1 MHAQCC
7 IHTLRSFLIAFII
20 TGYCGCCDNSRSKPV
35 NLWSWIVQQYSLAL
49 LTQSGLYLALIYYQT
64 QISSDNGSRNPIA
77 ATVSSLIPGVLLAFL
92 TWMVKQYISSDP
104 MKGGTNDDDPINL
117 PTTYTQEDDRLT
129 FS

>member
-1 MHAQCC
+1 M
-7 IHTLRSFLIAFII
+7 
-20 TGYCGCCDNSRSKPV
+20 

-64 QISSDNGSRNPIA
+64 QTSSDNGSRDPIA

-104 MKGGTNDDDPINL
+104 MKGGANDDDLIKL
-117 PTTYTQEDDRLT
+117 HSVPTTYTQEDD
-129 FS
+129 

>member
-1 MHAQCC
+1 MDAVT
-7 IHTLRSFLIAFII
+7 I
-20 TGYCGCCDNSRSKPV
+20 YSRSKPV
-35 NLWSWIVQQYSLAL
+35 NLWSWIVQQHSLAL

-64 QISSDNGSRNPIA
+64 QTSSDNGSRDPIA